1 MEFGS
6 IEREIYVEAPPET
19 VFDVVSSPDHIRD
32 WWSAETDVEPVPG
45 GTGELTWRD
54 EASGRVD
61 VVPVTVVDAQPP
73 HRFSFRWTHEAG
85 EVATETNSMLVTFEL
100 SPSGTGTVLRLIET
114 GFRERGWEIA
124 VLEEVYQDHVR
135 GWDFYLPRIAEV
147 AARSAASP

>member
-1 MEFGS
+1 MESGS

-61 VVPVTVVDAQPP
+61 VVPITVVDAQPP

-100 SPSGTGTVLRLIET
+100 SPSGTGTVLRLTET

-124 VLEEVYQDHVR
+124 VLEEAYQDHVN

>member
-6 IEREIYVEAPPET
+6 IEREIYVEAPPEM

-45 GTGELTWRD
+45 ATGELTWRD

-61 VVPVTVVDAQPP
+61 VVPITVVDAQPP

-85 EVATETNSMLVTFEL
+85 EVAAETNSMLVTFEL
-100 SPSGTGTVLRLIET
+100 SPSGTGTAVRLTET

-124 VLEEVYQDHVR
+124 VLEEAYNDHVQ

-147 AARSAASP
+147 AARSASSP

>member
-135 GWDFYLPRIAEV
+135 GWDFYLPRIADV
-147 AARSAASP
+147 AARSATSP